1 MIWII
6 HYLRKSIIFSVS
18 IALLCA
24 CAGADD
30 LSSVTPETVTPVVAK
45 PDATSLV
52 NRWMQ
57 YQAIEITG
65 IKAVDVFPQLL
76 HIEG

>member
-1 MIWII
+1 MV
-6 HYLRKSIIFSVS
+6 LSSAV
-18 IALLCA
+18 ALLTA

-52 NRWMQ
+52 NRGMA

-76 HIEG
+76 QIEG